1 MNNKKIY
8 LFISIVLLSGLLSK
22 TVFSEEVYLE
32 TRKGEIAKI
41 PVTVV
46 IAGDDQE
53 LKSSV
58 MAILIN
64 DLERSLYFNLIKIDG
79 IRLNGVPDRVNE
91 SMRAQLSSSGVE
103 ALVVAQVVRDR
114 DKIRLEGRLY

>member
-53 LKSSV
+53 LKSAV
-58 MAILIN
+58 RAILIN
-64 DLERSLYFNLIKIDG
+64 DL
-79 IRLNGVPDRVNE
+79 
-91 SMRAQLSSSGVE
+91 
-103 ALVVAQVVRDR
+103 
-114 DKIRLEGRLY
+114 

>member
-32 TRKGEIAKI
+32 TRKAEIAKI

-53 LKSSV
+53 LNSAV
-58 MAILIN
+58 RAILIN
-64 DLERSLYFNLIKIDG
+64 DLERSLYFNLITING

-91 SMRAQLSSSGVE
+91 SMRA
-103 ALVVAQVVRDR
+103 
-114 DKIRLEGRLY
+114 